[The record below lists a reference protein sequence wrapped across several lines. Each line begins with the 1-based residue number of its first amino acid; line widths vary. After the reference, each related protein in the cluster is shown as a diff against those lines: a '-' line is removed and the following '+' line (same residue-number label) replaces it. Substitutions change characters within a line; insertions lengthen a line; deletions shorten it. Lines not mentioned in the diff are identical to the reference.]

1 MKLSSVKNFVIFKGM
16 SDEEIQSALEVLRY
30 DKKSYE
36 KGETILHAGST
47 TRKMG
52 IVLSGSVTVESIDLL
67 GIRLYFHI

>member
-36 KGETILHAGST
+36 KGETILHAAIGYPML
-47 TRKMG
+47 RKN
-52 IVLSGSVTVESIDLL
+52 
-67 GIRLYFHI
+67 